1 MLAPMGDVTTV
12 AGYLDGLE
20 PDRREV
26 VSAVRDVVNQALPEG
41 RKLDMGQSCLRF
53 KKLADLDLDLIAE
66 VVASTSV
73 EAFIEQ
79 YEKAR
84 R

>member
-1 MLAPMGDVTTV
+1 M
-12 AGYLDGLE
+12 
-20 PDRREV
+20 
-26 VSAVRDVVNQALPEG
+26 RDVVNRALPTG
-41 RKLDMGQSCLRF
+41 RKLDMGKSCLRF